1 MKGILIVNVYDDFCG
16 FSVYSNGNVYE
27 YEGIGRE
34 IMDNINIAGEWF
46 YEPEKF
52 LLQKYGDS
60 YETIL
65 YCNNG
70 DTKVLKD
77 ESHTNSALQLI
88 KEHIQSYERDI
99 AGCKTGEYKPL
110 RFTPSELIK
119 VGEAIVLELQI
130 LYNQLEATNDDSA
143 S

>member
-77 ESHTNSALQLI
+77 ESHTDSALQLI
-88 KEHIQSYERDI
+88 KTRIHLYERII
-99 AGCKTGEYKPL
+99 AMDKMRQHESVCFTQSGLMERIMQELKSIYK
-110 RFTPSELIK
+110 K
-119 VGEAIVLELQI
+119 
-130 LYNQLEATNDDSA
+130 LEASNDDSA